1 MYKIA
6 AQNKIRFTSNRGL
19 LTVEQ
24 LFDLPLSSKSNFDL
38 DTIAKTINKQLKE
51 MGEESFVGVSNP
63 AKKEMETALEIVKD
77 VIKSKQEEN
86 AAQLNK
92 LKKREQQKK
101 ILDAIAAKKDQ
112 QLSQTSLDELEKQ
125 LAELDN

>member
-6 AQNKIRFTSNRGL
+6 AQNKIRFTSNKGL

-112 QLSQTSLDELEKQ
+112 QLSQASLDELEKQ